1 MCVWEREGGRGEWAD
16 THPSFLDEKNDR
28 LKERIREKLVEYLDR
43 AETLKTFLNTQEEN
57 SKQSTGNSPTTK
69 NGATA
74 GKTKKV

>member
-1 MCVWEREGGRGEWAD
+1 MYFFPRC
-16 THPSFLDEKNDR
+16 HLDEKNDR

-43 AETLKTFLNTQEEN
+43 AETLKTFLNTQEESN
-57 SKQSTGNSPTTK
+57 KQSTANSPTK